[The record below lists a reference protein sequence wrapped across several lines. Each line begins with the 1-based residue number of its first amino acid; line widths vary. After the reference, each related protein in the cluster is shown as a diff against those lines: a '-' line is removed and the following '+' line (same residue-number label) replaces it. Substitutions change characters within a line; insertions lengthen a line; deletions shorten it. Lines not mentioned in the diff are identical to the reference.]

1 MERYPDTYKFP
12 KRIFK
17 TSPITTE
24 NIYLEFEKFFE
35 QIMEYTDSNYLESE
49 KIMGVKIQ
57 NTAFAKAGFKESF
70 VSSFWSARQRLLNRK
85 KTLDGYID
93 AFENDRHREVLLEK
107 LLAVEANLGRVRSEQ
122 QFGPRVVDLD
132 LLLFDQVQMDTPR
145 LTLPHPRMHLRR
157 FVLEP
162 LFELEGDLTL
172 PGGREISFYLAQAR
186 DQAAVLDEAA
196 KKTD

>member
-1 MERYPDTYKFP
+1 MTASV
-12 KRIFK
+12 K
-17 TSPITTE
+17 TFLAWIGLGGNLGEPHSAISKALNCLNE
-24 NIYLEFEKFFE
+24 
-35 QIMEYTDSNYLESE
+35 DSGNDVE
-49 KIMGVKIQ
+49 
-57 NTAFAKAGFKESF
+57 T
-70 VSSFWSARQRLLNRK
+70 VSSFYRTAPIGITDQPDFINAVARIR
-85 KTLDGYID
+85 TVD
-93 AFENDRHREVLLEK
+93 APQVLLEK
-107 LLAVEANLGRVRSEQ
+107 LLDIEARLGRVRTEQ

-132 LLLFDQVQMDTPR
+132 LLLYEQVQMDTPH

-172 PGGREISFYLAQAR
+172 PGSREISFYLAQAR